1 VASGCADGPA
11 TYDASG
17 TAGNAAVGPVV
28 PAPHPSEVDMKAR
41 HLLSTLVLPFIA
53 VVLTAGCE
61 GTGPTAVSA
70 VEQSPAPLSAAVDLP
85 FAFSLTGH
93 ANPDFSQGP
102 CNVTNVESGTGIALH
117 LGVVTWS
124 SEESVSF
131 CVDPADP

>member
-1 VASGCADGPA
+1 
-11 TYDASG
+11 
-17 TAGNAAVGPVV
+17 
-28 PAPHPSEVDMKAR
+28 
-41 HLLSTLVLPFIA
+41 
-53 VVLTAGCE
+53 LTAGCE

-131 CVDPADP
+131 CVDPADPGLGKVSGAFVITAADGARINGSYETTVRADFVTNTLTAAGSYVI